1 MLEWRLVGR
10 GLRNPQILARDK
22 QGGVLAIN
30 RVVSSGLPDKWWL
43 TGPNYGLG
51 TEHDSQAEAKAAAQ
65 HWADT
70 ANAPIG
76 RTRSPEPPACR
87 SNNASGLIDVRHRTP
102 QRVAGL
108 AAACDHH

>member
-10 GLRNPQILARDK
+10 GLQNPQILARDK

-30 RVVSSGLPDKWWL
+30 RVVSSELPDKWWL

-65 HWADT
+65 HWDDT
-70 ANAPIG
+70 GERPD
-76 RTRSPEPPACR
+76 RTNPT
-87 SNNASGLIDVRHRTP
+87 L
-102 QRVAGL
+102 
-108 AAACDHH
+108 